1 MPNLKR
7 IVFGL
12 LLLATSLFA
21 ELKQEWATDSFLNK
35 NIKIIDIRTP
45 AEWRETGIVKGSYT
59 IMFFD
64 EQGNYDVPKF
74 IKALDKV
81 VKKDEQFALICRV
94 GSRTGMVSEFL
105 SKDMGYKVINLK
117 GGIMKMISDGY
128 RPVRYIK

>member
-1 MPNLKR
+1 MRK

-21 ELKQEWATDSFLNK
+21 ELKQEWATQGFLKK
-35 NIKIIDIRTP
+35 NIKVIDIRTP
-45 AEWRETGIVKGSYT
+45 AEWRETGIVNGSYT

-64 EQGNYDVPKF
+64 EQGNYNVPEF
-74 IKALDKV
+74 LKALDKV

-105 SKDMGYKVINLK
+105 SKDIGYRVINLK
-117 GGIMKMISDGY
+117 GGIMKLISEGY
-128 RPVRYIK
+128 RPVRYMK

>member
-7 IVFGL
+7 IIFGL

-21 ELKQEWATDSFLNK
+21 ELKQEWATQGFLKK
-35 NIKIIDIRTP
+35 NIKVIDIRTP

>member
-1 MPNLKR
+1 MKR

-21 ELKQEWATDSFLNK
+21 ELKQEWATENFLQK

-45 AEWRETGIVKGSYT
+45 AEWRETGIVKGSYP

-74 IKALDKV
+74 LKALNKV

-105 SKDMGYKVINLK
+105 SNKLGYKVINLK
-117 GGIMKMISDGY
+117 GGIMKLISEGY

>member
-1 MPNLKR
+1 MKR

-21 ELKQEWATDSFLNK
+21 ELKQEWSTENFLQK

-45 AEWRETGIVKGSYT
+45 AEWRETGIVKGSYP

-74 IKALDKV
+74 LKALNKV

-105 SKDMGYKVINLK
+105 SNKLGYKVINLK
-117 GGIMKMISDGY
+117 GGIMKLISEGY